1 MNAAK
6 MVERL
11 LYRSKCQPSGRGRT
25 SDHPT
30 VAPFARRKDGTP
42 GFLASW
48 LPSGYWKTMENC
60 SGDHRRLLRR
70 LLPYNMFTSSGAC
83 DQLFDDLGASKA
95 SAAAEFYLVD
105 GIESYSG
112 RVHTML
118 FNHAYTEIDQNR
130 PPFYLQPVFYG
141 FPTVL

>member
-1 MNAAK
+1 M
-6 MVERL
+6 EL
-11 LYRSKCQPSGRGRT
+11 P
-25 SDHPT
+25 
-30 VAPFARRKDGTP
+30 
-42 GFLASW
+42 ASW